1 MKAHRLKLSFVS
13 AAVVSLLSVSPA
25 EAQLCGGSPSFAQAP
40 MQVGITAA
48 FRDGANGVGGHFATG
63 GQAIFGGVG
72 VGVVNVSDLDS
83 TETSVTA
90 FGGADLGVTEND
102 RVFVCP
108 VGAVRFGTG
117 PDIGAIDVS
126 SVGLQGGGSVGVIAT
141 STPSLMVVPTFG
153 LAGRATVEV
162 GGVERDSSDTSG
174 AANVG
179 VGFIFNQRI
188 GITPSI
194 VIPFSVA
201 DSDVVF
207 SLGFTFHFGG

>member
-1 MKAHRLKLSFVS
+1 
-13 AAVVSLLSVSPA
+13 
-25 EAQLCGGSPSFAQAP
+25 
-40 MQVGITAA
+40 
-48 FRDGANGVGGHFATG
+48 
-63 GQAIFGGVG
+63 
-72 VGVVNVSDLDS
+72 
-83 TETSVTA
+83 
-90 FGGADLGVTEND
+90 
-102 RVFVCP
+102 
-108 VGAVRFGTG
+108 VRFGAG

-153 LAGRATVEV
+153 LAAVWQRVTVEV

-179 VGFIFNQRI
+179 VGFIFNERI

-207 SLGFTFHFGG
+207 SLAFTFNFGG